1 MTTQNTPP
9 LKAFFEPKTLTELGA
24 LGHTLT
30 LSVDYEVTDFDKVG
44 LPALARKL
52 PVIKSLTP
60 FKSDKMTMDIDLSC
74 VVLNSSHQVIEKV
87 WYGNVR
93 GLDDAI
99 RHVGGLCGARS
110 FEESLGSQ
118 ESISV
123 RLDKLPADV
132 QCLMFV
138 ISSYHKYPLNK
149 AKKGKTTLADN
160 DGTVIYEFD
169 LDTIEAGE
177 YGVMAWVVERSGGD
191 FKISAPQKALGGQFN
206 PTDLAGELDK
216 LANGF

>member
-24 LGHTLT
+24 LGHTLM
-30 LSVDYEVTDFDKVG
+30 LNVDYESTDFDKAG
-44 LPALARKL
+44 LSAFARKL

-60 FKSDKMTMDIDLSC
+60 FQSDKLTMDIDLSC
-74 VVLNSSHQVIEKV
+74 VILDKSHQVIEKV

-93 GLDDAI
+93 GLDDGI
-99 RHVGGLCGARS
+99 RHVGGLCGATN

-118 ESISV
+118 ESISI
-123 RLDKLPADV
+123 RLDKLPNEV
-132 QCLMFV
+132 ERLIFV

-149 AKKGKTTLADN
+149 AKKGKTTLLDN
-160 DGTVIYEFD
+160 DGTIIYDFD

-177 YGVMAWVVERSGGD
+177 YGVVAWVVERCGDD

-216 LANGF
+216 LASGF